1 MVTEEA
7 VIQKKLHGS
16 SRVFSLFTGPLGM
29 VDDGPSAWVT
39 AANHR
44 SLGIA
49 KHFSLNYSGA
59 AASHGGSVLVVASTQ
74 VLMQAIGGI
83 QKIPF
88 SAI

>member
-49 KHFSLNYSGA
+49 KHFS
-59 AASHGGSVLVVASTQ
+59 
-74 VLMQAIGGI
+74 
-83 QKIPF
+83 
-88 SAI
+88 